1 MASILILSS
10 SPLAVHAIV
19 PMPMDGT
26 MRWGV
31 PGAKEPLGAR
41 HTGKALAT
49 DTAPLHA
56 RPGHGVWHGARD
68 TRRFPSLGRAHLV
81 VQLHVKYLARDT
93 AARTVAFVRRRWA
106 HQCKRHRLH
115 QPHEHAAPRLSA
127 PSPLPPA
134 LSQHKY
140 TVLPKH
146 WRAVFS
152 LHEYSNEFRGH
163 ARKQEPVSCSSRG
176 ALSCPCVCA
185 SLALCRIPCVRADPA
200 REQGAVPPAVVRIQG
215 ASA

>member
-134 LSQHKY
+134 LSQH
-140 TVLPKH
+140 TVLPKQ
-146 WRAVFS
+146 RAVFS
-152 LHEYSNEFRGH
+152 
-163 ARKQEPVSCSSRG
+163 
-176 ALSCPCVCA
+176 
-185 SLALCRIPCVRADPA
+185 
-200 REQGAVPPAVVRIQG
+200 RIQG
-215 ASA
+215 PCTKTRTGLVLIARRPVLSVRVCLVGSLPHSLRPC